1 MWLEFRVIV
10 HNRVG
15 PGKHIGPTKF
25 KRELKMKQIKLG
37 KLLIIGLALTCAICG
52 CRQNPYGVTPIP
64 GRTPRPVSE
73 PGPGRPIE
81 PGQVPTG
88 IEGPTGI
95 PLVGIDRTGWRED
108 AEMFKSETVYFD
120 FDSSAIK
127 PGERPKIQTVA
138 TYLKANP
145 HVAVRVEGHC
155 DERGTIEY
163 NRALGER
170 RALAIREELVRL
182 GIAPDRVST
191 VSYGEERPV
200 ELGHNEEAW
209 RKNRRG
215 EFVILTPP

>member
-1 MWLEFRVIV
+1 LGQVKT
-10 HNRVG
+10 VG
-15 PGKHIGPTKF
+15 LQNSNANK
-25 KRELKMKQIKLG
+25 KMKQIKFG
-37 KLLIIGLALTCAICG
+37 NLLIIGLALTCTICG
-52 CRQNPYGVTPIP
+52 CRQKPVGVTPIP
-64 GRTPRPVSE
+64 GRTPRPVADV
-73 PGPGRPIE
+73 GPGKPIE
-81 PGQVPTG
+81 PSQGPVG
-88 IEGPTGI
+88 IESPSGI
-95 PLVGIDRTGWRED
+95 PQYNIDRTGWHED
-108 AEMFKSETVYFD
+108 TEMFKSETVYFD

-145 HVAVRVEGHC
+145 RVAVRIEGHC

-182 GIAPDRVST
+182 GITPDRIST

-200 ELGHNEEAW
+200 DPGHNEEAW

>member
-1 MWLEFRVIV
+1 
-10 HNRVG
+10 
-15 PGKHIGPTKF
+15 
-25 KRELKMKQIKLG
+25 MKLNKLG
-37 KLLIIGLALTCAICG
+37 NLLVIGLMVTCAVCG
-52 CRQNPYGVTPIP
+52 CRKKPVAVTPIP
-64 GRTPRPVSE
+64 QRPPGQVGDVS
-73 PGPGRPIE
+73 PGRPIE
-81 PGQVPTG
+81 PARETVGYETPS
-88 IEGPTGI
+88 GI
-95 PLVGIDRTGWRED
+95 PISEVDRTGWRED

-138 TYLKANP
+138 TYMKANP
-145 HVAVRVEGHC
+145 RVAVRVEGHC

-182 GIAPDRVST
+182 GIAPDRIST
-191 VSYGEERPV
+191 ISYGEERPV
-200 ELGHNEEAW
+200 DPGHNEEAW

>member
-1 MWLEFRVIV
+1 MKRISV
-10 HNRVG
+10 
-15 PGKHIGPTKF
+15 TKW
-25 KRELKMKQIKLG
+25 
-37 KLLIIGLALTCAICG
+37 LIIGLALVCIVCG
-52 CRQNPYGVTPIP
+52 CRKRPVGITPIP
-64 GRTPRPVSE
+64 GRTPQVGAE

-81 PGQVPTG
+81 PGRQPSE
-88 IEGPTGI
+88 IEGVTGI
-95 PLVGIDRTGWRED
+95 PQYDIDRTGWRED

-138 TYLKANP
+138 AYLKANP
-145 HVAVRVEGHC
+145 QVALRIEGHC

-182 GIAPDRVST
+182 GIAPERIST
-191 VSYGEERPV
+191 VSWGEERPV
-200 ELGHNEEAW
+200 DPGHNEEAW

-215 EFVILTPP
+215 EFVILTPPR